1 MKKEL
6 VISLNKMTRLQ
17 EKYDKKIKP
26 NLMKEFGMK
35 NINEVPKLKKIVLNM
50 GLGED
55 VIKDKRK
62 LGLAIED
69 LKLISGQMPIVTKSK
84 KAIANF
90 KIKENMP
97 IGCKVTIRKK
107 RMYEFI
113 DRLINIALPR
123 AKDFQGLSSK
133 SFDGEGNYTFG
144 IKEHII
150 FPEIDY
156 DKVDKIRGMDITIV
170 TSAIKDKHAK
180 SLLKGFNFPL
190 KK

>member
-6 VISLNKMTRLQ
+6 VILLNKMTRLQ

-35 NINEVPKLKKIVLNM
+35 NINEIPKLKKIVLNM

-62 LGLAIED
+62 LGSAIED

-107 RMYEFI
+107 KMYEFI

-133 SFDGEGNYTFG
+133 SFDGEGYYTFG

-170 TSAIKDKHAK
+170 TSAIKDEHAK
-180 SLLKGFNFPL
+180 SLLIGFNFPL

>member
-1 MKKEL
+1 
-6 VISLNKMTRLQ
+6 MTRLQ

-26 NLMKEFGMK
+26 SLMKEFGMK
-35 NINEVPKLKKIVLNM
+35 NINEVPKLEKIVLNM

-170 TSAIKDKHAK
+170 TSSSKDEYAK

-190 KK
+190 RNDL